1 MAGNQS
7 SQAATTIRSG
17 VEEVRKEP
25 VVVTQGR
32 TPGVAPRVQNI
43 DNPAHP
49 ANGGTPTETTPSGTT
64 GTTGTTGSGDTGT
77 SGVSGGN
84 DGTSNETGS
93 AAPQTPP
100 PGERAPAE
108 VSDDAIKDILSID
121 DTGKQDEAIE
131 DYAKRN
137 GMEVSEVKRQVE
149 KAKPTTNSNTPSGN
163 DGRDKAGQVKGLMD
177 DPDWGKPLDDKFD
190 IQQGDFIEF
199 LMKEVVL
206 ASAAWTGNKVF
217 GVTGYGIY
225 KVGSSAYHTT
235 GKLIKKG
242 WDKTGEVAG
251 EKWKSYKKNK
261 EKINNENLYSGALK
275 HDDKTNGFAKKVL
288 DARKEFLKDVANSA
302 ELKSAQ
308 ALCTSVRSTIR
319 GEMDIDNAVR
329 GKDGRYTITRNYKDD
344 NDKEQSEKITV
355 DEKTYQTLMSVHQ
368 NVQKTIG
375 ERGDSPELRQA
386 MDTQITALFKNRA
399 DMLEKEKIFAA
410 DYAAS
415 VLLERA
421 ARMTPEEI
429 GKLKAGKEFQN
440 LLKGEGKLAFYHHLY
455 DIEHRK
461 PNAFKGDIKKNSEG
475 KLVEI
480 SALQVLSDTGHAAL
494 EQSVKKLNNSQYRE
508 AFKDKEN
515 PVPENA
521 TLNRIFIDGKSEYA
535 PEINEMTEPQREEG
549 LKFMQKDA
557 IDGYNRLDQLNRQQQ
572 DIDGEISA
580 IASDAKDAQQRK
592 TELEQRKKHKTTDH
606 DKGTA
611 QRDAA
616 RTAALN
622 NIRRNTK

>member
-32 TPGVAPRVQNI
+32 TPGAAPRVQNI
-43 DNPAHP
+43 DNPARS

-64 GTTGTTGSGDTGT
+64 GTTGTAGSGDTGT

-84 DGTSNETGS
+84 DGSSN
-93 AAPQTPP
+93 QTD
-100 PGERAPAE
+100 APAPT
-108 VSDDAIKDILSID
+108 SKPTLDGIAID
-121 DTGKQDEAIE
+121 DMAGMDNDKLEERYKELEKKGFDVDEIKNKVE
-131 DYAKRN
+131 TAKATK
-137 GMEVSEVKRQVE
+137 GSDK
-149 KAKPTTNSNTPSGN
+149 SSGN

-199 LMKEVVL
+199 LMKDVVL

-217 GVTGYGIY
+217 GVTGYALY
-225 KVGSSAYHTT
+225 KGGSSAYHWV
-235 GKLIKKG
+235 GGGIKKG
-242 WDKTGEVAG
+242 WDKTADWNNKRKED
-251 EKWKSYKKNK
+251 KKKNND
-261 EKINNENLYSGALK
+261 KINNENLYPGVLK
-275 HDDKTNGFAKKVL
+275 HDDKTNDFAKKVL
-288 DARKEFLKDVANSA
+288 AARKKLLKDIANSP
-302 ELKSAQ
+302 ELKSAR
-308 ALCTSVRSTIR
+308 ALCTYVRTTIR
-319 GEMDIDNAVR
+319 GEMDIDHAVR

-344 NDKEQSEKITV
+344 NNKEQSQKITV
-355 DEKTYQTLMSVHQ
+355 DEKTYQTLLSVHQ

-375 ERGDSPELRQA
+375 ELGDSPKLRDA
-386 MDTQITALFKNRA
+386 MDKQMKALFENRA

-429 GKLKAGKEFQN
+429 AKIKPEKELQN
-440 LLKGEGKLAFYHHLY
+440 LVSGEGKLAFYHHLY

-461 PNAFKGDIKKNSEG
+461 PNAFKGEVKKNSEG

-494 EQSVKKLNNSQYRE
+494 EQSVKKLNDSQYRE
-508 AFKDKEN
+508 AFKDKEK

-521 TLNRIFIDGKSEYA
+521 TLSRIFINGESEYA

-557 IDGYNRLDQLNRQQQ
+557 IEGYNRLDQLNRQQQ

-580 IASDAKDAQQRK
+580 IASDAKDARQRK
-592 TELEQRKKHKTTDH
+592 TELEQRKKHKTTEH

>member
-7 SQAATTIRSG
+7 SQAATTVRSG

-32 TPGVAPRVQNI
+32 ITNANVQT
-43 DNPAHP
+43 DDKVRSAT
-49 ANGGTPTETTPSGTT
+49 GGTPTGTAPSGTT
-64 GTTGTTGSGDTGT
+64 GTTGATGSGEAD

-84 DGTSNETGS
+84 NTTSN
-93 AAPQTPP
+93 QT
-100 PGERAPAE
+100 EAPAAQHKPTL
-108 VSDDAIKDILSID
+108 DGLAID
-121 DTGKQDEAIE
+121 DLAGLSDEKLEEKYKEMAEQGMDVDEIKNKVE
-131 DYAKRN
+131 TAKATK
-137 GMEVSEVKRQVE
+137 GSDK
-149 KAKPTTNSNTPSGN
+149 PSGN

-199 LMKEVVL
+199 LMKDVVL

-217 GVTGYGIY
+217 GVTGYALY
-225 KVGSSAYHTT
+225 KGGSSAYHWV
-235 GKLIKKG
+235 GGGIKKG
-242 WDKTGEVAG
+242 WNKAADTMAQKE
-251 EKWKSYKKNK
+251 ENKKKNND
-261 EKINNENLYSGALK
+261 KINNENLYPGVLK
-275 HDDKTNGFAKKVL
+275 HDDKTNDFAKKVL
-288 DARKEFLKDVANSA
+288 AARKKLLKDIANSP
-302 ELKSAQ
+302 ELKSAR
-308 ALCTSVRSTIR
+308 ALCTYVRTTIR
-319 GEMDIDNAVR
+319 GEMDIDHAVR

-344 NDKEQSEKITV
+344 NNKEQSQKITV
-355 DEKTYQTLMSVHQ
+355 DEKTYQTLLSVHQ

-375 ERGDSPELRQA
+375 ELGDSPKLRDA
-386 MDTQITALFKNRA
+386 MDKQMKALFENRA

-429 GKLKAGKEFQN
+429 AKIKPEKELQN
-440 LLKGEGKLAFYHHLY
+440 LVSGEGKLAFYHHLY

-461 PNAFKGDIKKNSEG
+461 PNAFKGEVKKNSEG

-494 EQSVKKLNNSQYRE
+494 EQSVKKLNDSQYRE
-508 AFKDKEN
+508 AFKDKEK

-521 TLNRIFIDGKSEYA
+521 TLSRIFINGESEYA

-557 IDGYNRLDQLNRQQQ
+557 IEGYNRLDQLNRQQQ

-592 TELEQRKKHKTTDH
+592 TELEQRKKHKTTEH